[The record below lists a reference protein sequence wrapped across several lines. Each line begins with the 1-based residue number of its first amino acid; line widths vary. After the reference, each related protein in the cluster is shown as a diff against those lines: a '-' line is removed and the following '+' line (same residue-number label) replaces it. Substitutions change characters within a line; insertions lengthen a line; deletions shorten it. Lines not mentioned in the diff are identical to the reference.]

1 MGTRATRGSLAKP
14 RAPSVDVEQ
23 GTEAAPIPPSSSG
36 ARLRDV
42 HDARCFIEVEDTEPK
57 IVLPFREPFADERL
71 PHAVDARLVCA
82 SDRGL
87 RHSHPL
93 TKVRTVIGR
102 GHDAD
107 VRVND
112 PMVSRKQA
120 TIFFTGVEFRVRD
133 EGSRNGTV
141 LNASRVIEY
150 AIRDGDQLL
159 VGDTL
164 FRFRCRR

>member
-1 MGTRATRGSLAKP
+1 MRRSLVLP
-14 RAPSVDVEQ
+14 GPSSVDAEQ
-23 GTEAAPIPPSSSG
+23 RTDGAPIPPSSSG

-42 HDARCFIEVEDTEPK
+42 HDARCFSEDTEPR

-71 PHAVDARLVCA
+71 PRAVDARLDCA

-141 LNASRVIEY
+141 LNASRVTEY
-150 AIRDGDQLL
+150 AIRDGDHLL

-164 FRFRCRR
+164 FRFRCRW